1 MQRRSSARLL
11 TLIAIVLAIGVAGCG
26 SEDGSAGSDS
36 TSAHNSAD
44 VAFATDM
51 IPHHAQAIEMADM
64 ALTRAEDTDV
74 IDLAGQI
81 KAAQDPEI
89 EAMSGWLEAWGEE
102 VPDLGDDM
110 SGMDHDMSGM
120 DDSMPGMMSEADMQG
135 LADSSGAAFDRMW
148 LTMMIEHHEGAIS
161 MAETE
166 LSDGKSAEAK
176 SLADDI
182 IEGQQAEV
190 TTMQGLLDDLGA

>member
-11 TLIAIVLAIGVAGCG
+11 TLVATVLAIGVAGCG
-26 SEDGSAGSDS
+26 SDDGSADSDS
-36 TSAHNSAD
+36 TSSHNSAD

-51 IPHHAQAIEMADM
+51 IAHHSQAIEMADM
-64 ALTRAEDTDV
+64 ALTRTEDTAV

-120 DDSMPGMMSEADMQG
+120 DDSMPGMMSEADMQS
-135 LADSSGAAFDRMW
+135 LANSSGAAFDRMW

-166 LSDGKSAEAK
+166 LSDGESAEAK

-190 TTMQGLLDDLGA
+190 TTMQGLLDDLGE

>member
-36 TSAHNSAD
+36 TSSHNSAD

-110 SGMDHDMSGM
+110 SGMDPDMSGM

-166 LSDGKSAEAK
+166 LSDGESAEAK

>member
-36 TSAHNSAD
+36 TSSHNSAD

-166 LSDGKSAEAK
+166 LSDGESAEAK

>member
-36 TSAHNSAD
+36 TSSHNSAD

-110 SGMDHDMSGM
+110 SGMD
-120 DDSMPGMMSEADMQG
+120 DSMPGMMSEADMQG

-166 LSDGKSAEAK
+166 LSDGESAEAK

>member
-36 TSAHNSAD
+36 TSSHNSAD

-51 IPHHAQAIEMADM
+51 IPHHTQAIEMADM

-89 EAMSGWLEAWGEE
+89 EAMSGWLDAWGEE

-166 LSDGKSAEAK
+166 LSDGESAEAK

>member
-11 TLIAIVLAIGVAGCG
+11 TLIAIVLTIGLAGCG

-36 TSAHNSAD
+36 TSSHNSAD

-135 LADSSGAAFDRMW
+135 LANSSGAAFDRMW

-166 LSDGKSAEAK
+166 LSDGESAEAK

-182 IEGQQAEV
+182 IEGQRAEV

>member
-36 TSAHNSAD
+36 TSSHNSAD

-135 LADSSGAAFDRMW
+135 LANSSGAAFDRMW

-166 LSDGKSAEAK
+166 LSDGESAEAK

-190 TTMQGLLDDLGA
+190 TTMQGLLDNLGA

>member
-36 TSAHNSAD
+36 TSSHNSAD

-166 LSDGKSAEAK
+166 LSDGESAEAK

-182 IEGQQAEV
+182 IEGQRAEV

>member
-120 DDSMPGMMSEADMQG
+120 DDSMPGMMSESDMQG

>member
-36 TSAHNSAD
+36 TSSHNSAD

-51 IPHHAQAIEMADM
+51 IPHHTQAIEMADM

-166 LSDGKSAEAK
+166 LSDGESAEAK

-190 TTMQGLLDDLGA
+190 TTMQGLLSDLGA

>member
-11 TLIAIVLAIGVAGCG
+11 TLIVIVLAIGVAGCG
-26 SEDGSAGSDS
+26 SEDSSAGSDS
-36 TSAHNSAD
+36 TSSHNSAD

-110 SGMDHDMSGM
+110 SGMDPDMSGM

-166 LSDGKSAEAK
+166 LSDGESAEAK

-190 TTMQGLLDDLGA
+190 TTMQGLLDNLGA

>member
-36 TSAHNSAD
+36 TSSHNSAD

-51 IPHHAQAIEMADM
+51 IPHHTQAIEMADM

-166 LSDGKSAEAK
+166 LSDGESAEAK

-190 TTMQGLLDDLGA
+190 TTMQGLLDDLGE

>member
-1 MQRRSSARLL
+1 
-11 TLIAIVLAIGVAGCG
+11 
-26 SEDGSAGSDS
+26 
-36 TSAHNSAD
+36 
-44 VAFATDM
+44 
-51 IPHHAQAIEMADM
+51 
-64 ALTRAEDTDV
+64 
-74 IDLAGQI
+74 
-81 KAAQDPEI
+81 
-89 EAMSGWLEAWGEE
+89 
-102 VPDLGDDM
+102 
-110 SGMDHDMSGM
+110 
-120 DDSMPGMMSEADMQG
+120 MQG

-166 LSDGKSAEAK
+166 LSDGESAEAK